1 MFENTMFEFFQVG
14 GAVRDKFLG
23 VNSKDVDFSCVA
35 QNPDQ
40 FVSIDDAFQSLID
53 HLKDLGFKG
62 FSTNNGEFIIKEEF
76 LTVRANVPQG
86 HVLSHRTTVAD
97 FVLARLDGPSSDG
110 RRPDFVRP
118 GTLMDDLAR
127 RDFTV
132 NAMAMDIEGNLIDP
146 FNGMDDLHNRVIR
159 FVGEPM
165 QRIEEDGLRILRALR
180 FIVTKEMDLHDDL
193 FDFFLDNHVA
203 LGMHHLR
210 GVSTDRIRDELNRMF
225 SVNTLK
231 TLGILETFPGIRDA
245 IFNRGDL
252 NLMATS
258 KKF

>member
-1 MFENTMFEFFQVG
+1 MFDFFEVG

-40 FVSIDDAFQSLID
+40 FDSVDVAFQALID
-53 HLKDLGFKG
+53 HLKELGFKG
-62 FSTNNGEFIIKEEF
+62 FSTNKGEFIIKEDF
-76 LTVRANVPQG
+76 LTVRVQVPQG
-86 HVLSHRTTVAD
+86 HVLSQRTTAAD

-118 GTLMDDLAR
+118 GSLMDDLAR

-132 NAMAMDIEGNLIDP
+132 NAMAMDTEGNLIDP
-146 FNGMDDLHNRVIR
+146 FDGMADLHNRVIR

-165 QRIEEDGLRILRALR
+165 HRIEEDGLRILRALR
-180 FIVTKEMDLHDDL
+180 FTVTKEMDLHDDL
-193 FDFFLDNHVA
+193 YNFFDDNHVA

-210 GVSTDRIRDELNRMF
+210 GVSTDRIRDELNKMF
-225 SVNTLK
+225 SANTLK
-231 TLGILETFPGIRDA
+231 TLGILETFPGIKYS

>member
-1 MFENTMFEFFQVG
+1 MFDFFEVG

-23 VNSKDVDFSCVA
+23 VNSKDVDFVAVA
-35 QNPDQ
+35 QDPDS
-40 FVSIDDAFQSLID
+40 FNSAEIAFDVLEN
-53 HLKDLGFKG
+53 HLTNQGFKI
-62 FSTNNGEFIIKEEF
+62 FLSTPQF
-76 LTVRANVPQG
+76 LTVRAQVPEG
-86 HVLSHRTTVAD
+86 HVLRQRTTVAD
-97 FVLARLDGPSSDG
+97 FVLARIDGPSSDG

-127 RDFTV
+127 RDFTF
-132 NAMAMDIEGNLIDP
+132 NAMAMNTDGTLIDP
-146 FNGMDDLHNRVIR
+146 FNGIGDLHNRIIR

-165 QRIEEDGLRILRALR
+165 RRIEDDGLRIVRALR

-193 FDFFLDNHVA
+193 FDFFLENHVA

-210 GVSTDRIRDELNRMF
+210 GVSTDRIRDELNKMF

-258 KKF
+258 KQF